1 MCLFPMI
8 IKNPKAQKSTSALSH
23 LQVPCNKCVKCKKK
37 RLNDWAFR
45 LQQQAKI
52 STNVLYIT
60 LTYNEQNINNTRT
73 LSKRDLQLFFKR
85 LRKLHHAKSNDKIS
99 YFAVGEYGTQF
110 KRPHYHMLIFNCFAP
125 ELIQKAWD
133 KGFDKT
139 EYLRS
144 NAGIKYVLKYITKEK
159 FGGEFQLQ
167 SQGLGKNYLTENI
180 LKYHQTTV
188 ENAYITLEGGIKMS
202 IPRYYKD
209 KIYTYYQKTK
219 VTDYLKARANLTK
232 NIQFNQLSNKNP
244 TFTELELLKLEQL
257 RKNNVTFGKDLYNT
271 VYLQTEIKPKA
282 EGQPQYL
289 PELILSL
296 CEVKEMFNP

>member
-1 MCLFPMI
+1 MCLYPI
-8 IKNPKAQKSTSALSH
+8 IIRNPKAQKSISALSH

-52 STNVLYIT
+52 STNVLYVT
-60 LTYNEQNINNTRT
+60 LTYNDENISQTRT

-85 LRKLHHAKSNDKIS
+85 LRKIHHKKTVQKIS
-99 YFAVGEYGTQF
+99 YFAVGEYGS
-110 KRPHYHMLIFNCFAP
+110 KYGRPHYHLLLFNVHTP
-125 ELIQKAWD
+125 ELVQQAWD

-144 NAGIKYVLKYITKEK
+144 NAGIRYVLKYITKEK

-188 ENAYITLEGGIKMS
+188 ENAFITLEGGIKMS

-209 KIYTYYQKTK
+209 KIYTDYQKTK

-232 NIQFNQLSNKNP
+232 NIQFNQLSQKNP
-244 TFTELELLKLEQL
+244 TYTELQLLKLQQL
-257 RKNNVTFGKDLYNT
+257 RKNNVTFEKDLYNT
-271 VYLQTEIKPKA
+271 VYLQTEIKPKDVV
-282 EGQPQYL
+282 QPQYL

-296 CEVKEMFNP
+296 CEVKKMFNP